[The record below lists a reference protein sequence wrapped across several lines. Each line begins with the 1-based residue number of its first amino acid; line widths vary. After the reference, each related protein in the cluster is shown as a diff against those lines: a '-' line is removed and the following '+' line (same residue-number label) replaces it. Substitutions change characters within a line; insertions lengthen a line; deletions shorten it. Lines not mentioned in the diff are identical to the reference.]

1 MIQEEIMSE
10 TIKGTFNPAE
20 AEKAQIEYCKAH
32 NAPEFFPNHYI
43 GYRCYRCNQNIFSE
57 HGNES
62 LGARKG
68 TVTGRTRAGYSV
80 EYASSHLITGCPF
93 CYASYCD

>member
-1 MIQEEIMSE
+1 MSE
-10 TIKGTFNPAE
+10 IKETFNPAE
-20 AEKAQIEYCKAH
+20 AEKAQIEYCKAN
-32 NAPEFFPNHYI
+32 NAPEFFPNHYA

-62 LGARKG
+62 LGG
-68 TVTGRTRAGYSV
+68 TATGRTRTGYSV

-93 CYASYCD
+93 CYVSYCD